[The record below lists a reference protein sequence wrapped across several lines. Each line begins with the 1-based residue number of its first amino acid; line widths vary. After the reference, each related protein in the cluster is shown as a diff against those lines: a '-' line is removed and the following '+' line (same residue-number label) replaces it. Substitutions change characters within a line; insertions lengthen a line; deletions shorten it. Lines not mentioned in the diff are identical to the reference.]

1 MFKPIVSI
9 CIPAYQKPQYV
20 ARCLDSV
27 LKQDYPSIEVIISD
41 DSPGEDIKQI
51 IKPYSSQLDIKYY
64 HNRPALRSPANWNAA
79 LDKAGGQLVMLMHQ
93 DDWFHTADAVTSF
106 VKAFGEAPEVD
117 FVFCRN
123 TAIDENGKEMVLQA
137 IPRLLKEMD
146 KKPNQLVLAQVI
158 GPPSNTMLR
167 AKVPIRY
174 DEQFIWLVDV
184 DYYTRLLK
192 AGHRY
197 KYIDRHLVSIGL
209 HKDQTTEF
217 VRSNDHIILKENIL
231 FAAKLERDAFGDILI
246 FDYYWRLLRNFKV
259 RNVNDIVKAGV
270 DKEKVPRMIRHML
283 RLQKKIPQHI
293 LQFGVYSKMLMT
305 FSYITKPSST

>member
-20 ARCLDSV
+20 ARCLDSI
-27 LKQDYPSIEVIISD
+27 LQQDYPSIEVIISD

-51 IKPYSSQLDIKYY
+51 IKGYAGKTDIKYY
-64 HNRPALRSPANWNAA
+64 HNQPSLRSPANWNAA
-79 LDKAGGQLVMLMHQ
+79 LNKGSGELVMLMHQ
-93 DDWFHTADAVTSF
+93 DDWFHTPDAVSSF
-106 VKAFGEAPEVD
+106 VKAFEEYPEVD

-123 TAIDENGKEMVLQA
+123 TAVDEQGNTMVLQA

-146 KKPNQLVLAQVI
+146 KKPNQLVMAQVI

-167 AKVPIRY
+167 AKVAIRY

-184 DYYTRLLK
+184 DYYARLLK

-197 KYIDRHLVSIGL
+197 RYIDRHLVSIGL

-231 FAAKLERDAFGDILI
+231 FAAKLEKSAFRDMLI
-246 FDYYWRLLRNFKV
+246 YDYFWRLLRNFKV
-259 RNVNDIVKAGV
+259 RNSSDIEKAGV
-270 DKEKVPRMIRHML
+270 SQEKIPLMILHML
-283 RLQKKIPQHI
+283 KLQKKIPAHV
-293 LQFGVYSKMLMT
+293 LQFGVYSKLLMT
-305 FSYITKPSST
+305 LSYITKPSSA